1 MVINTAPASAPHA
14 TEKNHH
20 APVPRRH
27 RTRRHVRAGPDT
39 HRLRERQRQ
48 QRLGRPVVRT
58 GFLAL
63 RHCVRRHQAENAG
76 ATKDAGSSTGGG
88 STGTS
93 TGGGT
98 GTTTGGSRGGTGAGR
113 CHTAGLGFSFGSG
126 DGKVSSSDD
135 QQQLAVVLKNKTS
148 AACTIQGFPGVDLK
162 SSGGSWSLTRS
173 GATPKKVTL
182 AAGSS
187 TTFTITFLPWNQG
200 SGTEFKATSVVVT
213 PPNETASTTLAWPGG
228 SVLLQD
234 GATHPG
240 TYTGPVGG

>member
-1 MVINTAPASAPHA
+1 MRLLHAATALAATSALALALTACGNGSGNDTSGDQPSAPTSSSSA
-14 TEKNHH
+14 T
-20 APVPRRH
+20 A
-27 RTRRHVRAGPDT
+27 AGSAT
-39 HRLRERQRQ
+39 
-48 QRLGRPVVRT
+48 
-58 GFLAL
+58 
-63 RHCVRRHQAENAG
+63 AENAG
-76 ATKDAGSSTGGG
+76 ATKDAGSSTGSSAAG
-88 STGTS
+88 SS

-98 GTTTGGSRGGTGAGR
+98 GTSSSDGTGAGR

-126 DGKVSSSDD
+126 DGKISSSDD

-173 GATPKKVTL
+173 SATPKKVTL

-213 PPNETASTTLAWPGG
+213 PPNETTSTTLAWPGG

-240 TYTGPVGG
+240 TYTGPVGS

>member
-1 MVINTAPASAPHA
+1 MRLSHAATALAVTSALALTLTACGNGSGNDASGDQSSTPASSSSA
-14 TEKNHH
+14 T
-20 APVPRRH
+20 ATDSTP
-27 RTRRHVRAGPDT
+27 
-39 HRLRERQRQ
+39 
-48 QRLGRPVVRT
+48 
-58 GFLAL
+58 
-63 RHCVRRHQAENAG
+63 AENAG

-88 STGTS
+88 TGTS
-93 TGGGT
+93 TGGTGGTSGSGT
-98 GTTTGGSRGGTGAGR
+98 GAGAGR

-148 AACTIQGFPGVDLK
+148 AACTVQGFPGVDLK

-213 PPNETASTTLAWPGG
+213 PPNETTSTTLAWPGG

>member
-1 MVINTAPASAPHA
+1 MRLLHAATALAATSALALALTACGNGSGNDTASDQSSAPTSSSSA
-14 TEKNHH
+14 T
-20 APVPRRH
+20 A
-27 RTRRHVRAGPDT
+27 
-39 HRLRERQRQ
+39 
-48 QRLGRPVVRT
+48 T
-58 GFLAL
+58 GGAS
-63 RHCVRRHQAENAG
+63 AENAG
-76 ATKDAGSSTGGG
+76 DTKDTGSSTGGG
-88 STGTS
+88 GSSATGGS

-98 GTTTGGSRGGTGAGR
+98 GTGTGASR

-126 DGKVSSSDD
+126 DGTVSSSDD
-135 QQQLAVVLKNKTS
+135 QQHLAVVLKNKTS
-148 AACTIQGFPGVDLK
+148 AACTVQGFPGVDLK

-187 TTFTITFLPWNQG
+187 ATFTISFLPWNEG

-213 PPNETASTTLAWPGG
+213 PPNETTSATLTWPGG

-240 TYTGPVGG
+240 TYTGPVGD

>member
-1 MVINTAPASAPHA
+1 MRLSHAATALAVTSALALTLTACGNGSGNDASGDQSSTPASSSSA
-14 TEKNHH
+14 T
-20 APVPRRH
+20 ATDSTP
-27 RTRRHVRAGPDT
+27 
-39 HRLRERQRQ
+39 
-48 QRLGRPVVRT
+48 
-58 GFLAL
+58 
-63 RHCVRRHQAENAG
+63 AESAG

-88 STGTS
+88 TGTS
-93 TGGGT
+93 TGGTGGTSGSGT
-98 GTTTGGSRGGTGAGR
+98 GAGAGR

-148 AACTIQGFPGVDLK
+148 AACTVQGFPGVDLK

-213 PPNETASTTLAWPGG
+213 PPNETTSTTLAWPGG

>member
-1 MVINTAPASAPHA
+1 MRLLHAATALAATSALALTLTACGNGSGDDASGDKSSAPASSSSA
-14 TEKNHH
+14 T
-20 APVPRRH
+20 AADGA
-27 RTRRHVRAGPDT
+27 TAT
-39 HRLRERQRQ
+39 
-48 QRLGRPVVRT
+48 
-58 GFLAL
+58 
-63 RHCVRRHQAENAG
+63 AENAG
-76 ATKDAGSSTGGG
+76 ATKEAGG
-88 STGTS
+88 S

-98 GTTTGGSRGGTGAGR
+98 GTSTGSGSGSGDGTGASR

-135 QQQLAVVLKNKTS
+135 QQHLAVVLKNKTS

-173 GATPKKVTL
+173 SATPQKVTL

-187 TTFTITFLPWNQG
+187 ATFTITFLPWTQG

-213 PPNETASTTLAWPGG
+213 PPNETTSATLTWPGG

-240 TYTGPVGG
+240 TYTGPVGS

>member
-1 MVINTAPASAPHA
+1 M
-14 TEKNHH
+14 
-20 APVPRRH
+20 
-27 RTRRHVRAGPDT
+27 
-39 HRLRERQRQ
+39 
-48 QRLGRPVVRT
+48 
-58 GFLAL
+58 
-63 RHCVRRHQAENAG
+63 
-76 ATKDAGSSTGGG
+76 
-88 STGTS
+88 
-93 TGGGT
+93 
-98 GTTTGGSRGGTGAGR
+98 
-113 CHTAGLGFSFGSG
+113 
-126 DGKVSSSDD
+126 
-135 QQQLAVVLKNKTS
+135 VLKNKTS

-213 PPNETASTTLAWPGG
+213 PPNETTSTTLAWPGG

>member
-1 MVINTAPASAPHA
+1 MRLLHAATALAATSALALALTACGNGSGNDTAGDQSSAPTSSA
-14 TEKNHH
+14 TAADG
-20 APVPRRH
+20 AP
-27 RTRRHVRAGPDT
+27 
-39 HRLRERQRQ
+39 
-48 QRLGRPVVRT
+48 
-58 GFLAL
+58 
-63 RHCVRRHQAENAG
+63 AENAG
-76 ATKDAGSSTGGG
+76 DTKDAGSSTGGSG
-88 STGTS
+88 SS

-98 GTTTGGSRGGTGAGR
+98 GTGSSDGSGSSTGR
-113 CHTAGLGFSFGSG
+113 CHTAGLDFSFGSG

-135 QQQLAVVLKNKTS
+135 QQHLAVVLKNKTS

-162 SSGGSWSLTRS
+162 SSGGNWSLTRS
-173 GATPKKVTL
+173 STTPKKVTL

-187 TTFTITFLPWNQG
+187 ATFTISFLPWTQG

-213 PPNETASTTLAWPGG
+213 PPNETTSASLAWPGG

>member
-1 MVINTAPASAPHA
+1 MRLFHAATALAATSALALTLTACGNGSGNDASGDQSSAPASSPSATATDGAP
-14 TEKNHH
+14 
-20 APVPRRH
+20 
-27 RTRRHVRAGPDT
+27 
-39 HRLRERQRQ
+39 
-48 QRLGRPVVRT
+48 
-58 GFLAL
+58 
-63 RHCVRRHQAENAG
+63 AENAG

-93 TGGGT
+93 TGGGS
-98 GTTTGGSRGGTGAGR
+98 GGGTGAGR

-182 AAGSS
+182 AAGGS

-213 PPNETASTTLAWPGG
+213 PPNETTSTTLAWPGG

>member
-1 MVINTAPASAPHA
+1 MRLLHSATALAATSA
-14 TEKNHH
+14 
-20 APVPRRH
+20 
-27 RTRRHVRAGPDT
+27 
-39 HRLRERQRQ
+39 
-48 QRLGRPVVRT
+48 
-58 GFLAL
+58 LAL
-63 RHCVRRHQAENAG
+63 TLTACGNGSGNDTSGGQPSTPTSASSATAAGSATAENAG
-76 ATKDAGSSTGGG
+76 ATKDADSSTGSG
-88 STGTS
+88 SSAAGSS

-98 GTTTGGSRGGTGAGR
+98 GTSSDGTGADR

-135 QQQLAVVLKNKTS
+135 QQQLPVVLKNKTS

-173 GATPKKVTL
+173 SATPKKITL

-187 TTFTITFLPWNQG
+187 ATFTIAFLPWTQG

-213 PPNETASTTLAWPGG
+213 PPNETTSTTLAWPGG

-240 TYTGPVGG
+240 TYTGPVGS

>member
-1 MVINTAPASAPHA
+1 MRLFHAATALAATSALALTLTACGNGNGNDASGDQSSAPASSSSA
-14 TEKNHH
+14 T
-20 APVPRRH
+20 A
-27 RTRRHVRAGPDT
+27 AG
-39 HRLRERQRQ
+39 
-48 QRLGRPVVRT
+48 G
-58 GFLAL
+58 AS
-63 RHCVRRHQAENAG
+63 AENAG
-76 ATKDAGSSTGGG
+76 ATKDAGSSTGGTSSSG
-88 STGTS
+88 STGS
-93 TGGGT
+93 
-98 GTTTGGSRGGTGAGR
+98 TGAGR

-173 GATPKKVTL
+173 SATPKKVTL

-187 TTFTITFLPWNQG
+187 TMFTITFLPWNQG

-213 PPNETASTTLAWPGG
+213 PPNETTSTTLTWPGG
-228 SVLLQD
+228 SVQLQD

>member
-1 MVINTAPASAPHA
+1 MRLLHAATALAATSALALALTACGNGSGDDASGDQSSAPASSSSAGA
-14 TEKNHH
+14 T
-20 APVPRRH
+20 A
-27 RTRRHVRAGPDT
+27 T
-39 HRLRERQRQ
+39 
-48 QRLGRPVVRT
+48 
-58 GFLAL
+58 
-63 RHCVRRHQAENAG
+63 AENAG
-76 ATKDAGSSTGGG
+76 ATEDAGSGTSG
-88 STGTS
+88 SGSS

-98 GTTTGGSRGGTGAGR
+98 GTGSGDGTGAGR

-148 AACTIQGFPGVDLK
+148 AACTVQGFPGVDLK

-187 TTFTITFLPWNQG
+187 ATFTITFLPWTQG

-213 PPNETASTTLAWPGG
+213 PPNETTSASLAWPGG

>member
-1 MVINTAPASAPHA
+1 MRLLHA
-14 TEKNHH
+14 TT
-20 APVPRRH
+20 ALAA
-27 RTRRHVRAGPDT
+27 TSA
-39 HRLRERQRQ
+39 
-48 QRLGRPVVRT
+48 
-58 GFLAL
+58 LAL
-63 RHCVRRHQAENAG
+63 ALTACGNGGGNDTAGDQPSASTSSSSATASDGAPAENAG
-76 ATKDAGSSTGGG
+76 DTEDAGSSTGGSGG
-88 STGTS
+88 STPGSS

-98 GTTTGGSRGGTGAGR
+98 VTGGSNGSGTSTGR

-135 QQQLAVVLKNKTS
+135 QQHLAVVLKNKTS
-148 AACTIQGFPGVDLK
+148 AACTVQGFPGVDLK

-187 TTFTITFLPWNQG
+187 ATFTISFLPWNEG

-213 PPNETASTTLAWPGG
+213 PPNETTSATLTWPGG

>member
-1 MVINTAPASAPHA
+1 MRLLHTATALAATSA
-14 TEKNHH
+14 
-20 APVPRRH
+20 
-27 RTRRHVRAGPDT
+27 
-39 HRLRERQRQ
+39 
-48 QRLGRPVVRT
+48 
-58 GFLAL
+58 LAL
-63 RHCVRRHQAENAG
+63 ALTACGNGSGNDTSGGQPSSSSATAAGGATAENAG
-76 ATKDAGSSTGGG
+76 ATKDAGSSTGSSG
-88 STGTS
+88 STGS
-93 TGGGT
+93 SAAGSSAGGGT
-98 GTTTGGSRGGTGAGR
+98 GSSGGTGAGR

-173 GATPKKVTL
+173 SATPKKVTL

-187 TTFTITFLPWNQG
+187 ATFTISFLPWNQG

-213 PPNETASTTLAWPGG
+213 PPNETTSTTLAWPGG

-240 TYTGPVGG
+240 TYTGPVGS

>member
-1 MVINTAPASAPHA
+1 MRLLHAATALAATSALALALTACGSGSDNDTAGDQSSAPTSSSSA
-14 TEKNHH
+14 T
-20 APVPRRH
+20 A
-27 RTRRHVRAGPDT
+27 ADG
-39 HRLRERQRQ
+39 
-48 QRLGRPVVRT
+48 
-58 GFLAL
+58 AS
-63 RHCVRRHQAENAG
+63 AENAG
-76 ATKDAGSSTGGG
+76 DTKDAGSSTSGSGG
-88 STGTS
+88 STTSGSSTSGGTGTS
-93 TGGGT
+93 TGSGT
-98 GTTTGGSRGGTGAGR
+98 SR

-148 AACTIQGFPGVDLK
+148 AACTLQGFPGVDLK

-182 AAGSS
+182 AAGDSA
-187 TTFTITFLPWNQG
+187 TFTISFLPWTQG

-213 PPNETASTTLAWPGG
+213 PPNETTSATLTWPGG

-240 TYTGPVGG
+240 TYTGPVGS

>member
-1 MVINTAPASAPHA
+1 MRLFHAATALAATSALALTLTACGNGSGNDASGDQSSAPASSPSASA
-14 TEKNHH
+14 TGG
-20 APVPRRH
+20 AQ
-27 RTRRHVRAGPDT
+27 T
-39 HRLRERQRQ
+39 
-48 QRLGRPVVRT
+48 
-58 GFLAL
+58 
-63 RHCVRRHQAENAG
+63 ENAG
-76 ATKDAGSSTGGG
+76 ATKDAGSRTGGG
-88 STGTS
+88 STGSS

-98 GTTTGGSRGGTGAGR
+98 GTTTGGSGGGTGAGR

-187 TTFTITFLPWNQG
+187 TTFTITFLPWKQG

-213 PPNETASTTLAWPGG
+213 PPNETTSTTLAWPGG

>member
-1 MVINTAPASAPHA
+1 MRQFHAATALAVTSALALTLTACGNGSGNDASGDQSSTPASSSSATATGGAP
-14 TEKNHH
+14 
-20 APVPRRH
+20 
-27 RTRRHVRAGPDT
+27 
-39 HRLRERQRQ
+39 
-48 QRLGRPVVRT
+48 
-58 GFLAL
+58 
-63 RHCVRRHQAENAG
+63 AENAG
-76 ATKDAGSSTGGG
+76 ATKDAGSSTGGSG
-88 STGTS
+88 TSTS
-93 TGGGT
+93 TGG
-98 GTTTGGSRGGTGAGR
+98 TGGTSGGGTGAGR

-148 AACTIQGFPGVDLK
+148 AACTVQGFPGVDLK

-187 TTFTITFLPWNQG
+187 TTFTITFLPWNEG

-213 PPNETASTTLAWPGG
+213 PPNETTSTTLAWPGG

>member
-1 MVINTAPASAPHA
+1 MRLFHAATALAATSALALTLTACGNGSGNDASGDQSSTPASSTSATAAGGAP
-14 TEKNHH
+14 
-20 APVPRRH
+20 
-27 RTRRHVRAGPDT
+27 
-39 HRLRERQRQ
+39 
-48 QRLGRPVVRT
+48 
-58 GFLAL
+58 
-63 RHCVRRHQAENAG
+63 AENAG

-88 STGTS
+88 GTGTS
-93 TGGGT
+93 TSTGGT
-98 GTTTGGSRGGTGAGR
+98 GGTGASR

-173 GATPKKVTL
+173 GASPKKVTL

-213 PPNETASTTLAWPGG
+213 PPNETTSTTLAWPGG
-228 SVLLQD
+228 AVLLQD

>member
-1 MVINTAPASAPHA
+1 MQRRRTTMRLFRAATALAATSALALTLTACGNGSGNDASGDQSSAPTSSSSA
-14 TEKNHH
+14 TATGG
-20 APVPRRH
+20 AP
-27 RTRRHVRAGPDT
+27 
-39 HRLRERQRQ
+39 
-48 QRLGRPVVRT
+48 
-58 GFLAL
+58 
-63 RHCVRRHQAENAG
+63 AENADAAKG
-76 ATKDAGSSTGGG
+76 AGSSTGSGG
-88 STGTS
+88 TGTS
-93 TGGGT
+93 TGGASGT
-98 GTTTGGSRGGTGAGR
+98 GSSGGTGASR
-113 CHTAGLGFSFGSG
+113 CHTAGLGFSFGAG

-213 PPNETASTTLAWPGG
+213 PPNETTSTTLAWPGG

>member
-1 MVINTAPASAPHA
+1 MRLFHAATALAATSALALTLTACGNGSGNDASGDQSSAPVSSPSA
-14 TEKNHH
+14 T
-20 APVPRRH
+20 ASGGAQ
-27 RTRRHVRAGPDT
+27 T
-39 HRLRERQRQ
+39 
-48 QRLGRPVVRT
+48 
-58 GFLAL
+58 
-63 RHCVRRHQAENAG
+63 ENAG
-76 ATKDAGSSTGGG
+76 ATRDAGS
-88 STGTS
+88 S

-98 GTTTGGSRGGTGAGR
+98 GTTTGGSGGGTGAGR
-113 CHTAGLGFSFGSG
+113 CHTAGLGLSFGSG

-173 GATPKKVTL
+173 GATPKRVTL

>member
-1 MVINTAPASAPHA
+1 MRLSHAATALAVTSALALTLTACGNGSGNDASGDQSSTPASSSSVTATDGAP
-14 TEKNHH
+14 
-20 APVPRRH
+20 
-27 RTRRHVRAGPDT
+27 
-39 HRLRERQRQ
+39 
-48 QRLGRPVVRT
+48 
-58 GFLAL
+58 
-63 RHCVRRHQAENAG
+63 AENAG

-88 STGTS
+88 TGTS
-93 TGGGT
+93 TGGTGGTSGGGT
-98 GTTTGGSRGGTGAGR
+98 GAGAGR

-173 GATPKKVTL
+173 GATPKKITL

-213 PPNETASTTLAWPGG
+213 PPNETTSTTLAWPGG

>member
-1 MVINTAPASAPHA
+1 MRLFHAATALAATSALALTLTACGNGSGNDASGDQSSTPASSSSATATGGAPAES
-14 TEKNHH
+14 
-20 APVPRRH
+20 
-27 RTRRHVRAGPDT
+27 
-39 HRLRERQRQ
+39 
-48 QRLGRPVVRT
+48 
-58 GFLAL
+58 
-63 RHCVRRHQAENAG
+63 AG
-76 ATKDAGSSTGGG
+76 ATKDAGSSTGG
-88 STGTS
+88 TS
-93 TGGGT
+93 GT
-98 GTTTGGSRGGTGAGR
+98 GSGGGTGAGR

-148 AACTIQGFPGVDLK
+148 AACTIQGFPGIDLK
-162 SSGGSWSLTRS
+162 SSGGSWSLIRS

-213 PPNETASTTLAWPGG
+213 PPNETTSTTLAWPGG

>member
-1 MVINTAPASAPHA
+1 MRLFHAATALAATSALALTLTACGNDSGNDASGDQSSAPTSSSSA
-14 TEKNHH
+14 
-20 APVPRRH
+20 AA
-27 RTRRHVRAGPDT
+27 AG
-39 HRLRERQRQ
+39 
-48 QRLGRPVVRT
+48 G
-58 GFLAL
+58 AS
-63 RHCVRRHQAENAG
+63 AENAG
-76 ATKDAGSSTGGG
+76 ATKDAGGSTGGG
-88 STGTS
+88 GTGTS
-93 TGGGT
+93 TGGTTSTSGT
-98 GTTTGGSRGGTGAGR
+98 GGTGNSGGTGASR

-135 QQQLAVVLKNKTS
+135 QQQLAVVLKNKAS
-148 AACTIQGFPGVDLK
+148 ATCTIQGFPGVDLK

-187 TTFTITFLPWNQG
+187 TTFTLTFLPWNQG

-213 PPNETASTTLAWPGG
+213 PPNETTSATLAWPGG

>member
-1 MVINTAPASAPHA
+1 MRLFHAATALAATSALALTLTACGNGSGNDASGDQSSAPASSPSATATGGAP
-14 TEKNHH
+14 
-20 APVPRRH
+20 
-27 RTRRHVRAGPDT
+27 
-39 HRLRERQRQ
+39 
-48 QRLGRPVVRT
+48 
-58 GFLAL
+58 
-63 RHCVRRHQAENAG
+63 AENAD
-76 ATKDAGSSTGGG
+76 ATKDAGS
-88 STGTS
+88 S

-98 GTTTGGSRGGTGAGR
+98 GTTTGGSGGGAGASR
-113 CHTAGLGFSFGSG
+113 CHTAGLSFSFGAG

-162 SSGGSWSLTRS
+162 SSGDSWSLTRS

-213 PPNETASTTLAWPGG
+213 PPNETTPTTLAWPGG